1 MLNLQKVQEIKEYME
16 EVKWNEINSEIDESI
31 RLQEK
36 LSAISVTTY
45 G

>member
-1 MLNLQKVQEIKEYME
+1 ME
-16 EVKWNEINSEIDESI
+16 EVKWNEINAEIDESI

-36 LSAISVTTY
+36 LSAISVTTH